1 MRILILY
8 WIYQTMSRLQSHT
21 PGDKILHYDYDR
33 KNLNPRKIISNL
45 IFVFER
51 QEKTMNELID
61 KHATLILAGTVF
73 LGSIVIYATIRY
85 KRTIEELNLR
95 VIQDYS
101 SVRNF
106 KNELNWLDQTQREY
120 AEASQRHDNTL
131 EDQLFYFEQNIS
143 DIEPLIFDIEG
154 LCIDMGESNKKS
166 IVSIREKF
174 DEMDKTINQINDKS
188 LLKALEMVTERIDAI
203 GQEILGMNDSI
214 ESISVV
220 SQQTE
225 SSLELMKRAYGL

>member
-1 MRILILY
+1 
-8 WIYQTMSRLQSHT
+8 
-21 PGDKILHYDYDR
+21 
-33 KNLNPRKIISNL
+33 
-45 IFVFER
+45 
-51 QEKTMNELID
+51 MNELID
-61 KHATLILAGTVF
+61 KHATLILAGTFF

-154 LCIDMGESNKKS
+154 ICIDMGESNKKS

-203 GQEILGMNDSI
+203 GQEILGMNNSI